1 MIYKFV
7 ILSFL
12 LTSCANY
19 SANFEKK
26 PGYSASGFAYIE
38 KNTSLNLKSDNFFIS
53 HNKLK
58 TGTKIRIINPV
69 NKKSLEVI
77 MKKKIAYDNF
87 YKALISKSIAEKL
100 NLSLE
105 FPFVEINEIKLNKSF
120 VAKKAVT
127 DSGIRRLIFEAGE
140 NLDAL
145 LILCRADITSKNESK
160 VIKYLSNF
168 DRAEKR
174 CIEVEKKDR
183 LKNWQPPVSGQIIM
197 DTFKIGPSKEVG
209 IIKKAIREAILDGII
224 ENKQKDAYNFMLKTG
239 QSLGLIIN
247 EKP

>member
-127 DSGIRRLIFEAGE
+127 D
-140 NLDAL
+140 N
-145 LILCRADITSKNESK
+145 
-160 VIKYLSNF
+160 
-168 DRAEKR
+168 AEK
-174 CIEVEKKDR
+174 
-183 LKNWQPPVSGQIIM
+183 
-197 DTFKIGPSKEVG
+197 KIANKAPIDLIDINNISQQK
-209 IIKKAIREAILDGII
+209 IKI
-224 ENKQKDAYNFMLKTG
+224 ENKTQSYSILVAEFYNLSSAELLKKKLESILEDSNY
-239 QSLGLIIN
+239 QLIYI
-247 EKP
+247 KKKK